1 MENLSNRDSN
11 FISMAHEEAFKSPC
25 YRRHGCVAVIQGRVV
40 GRGHNHYRCNSS
52 DGFVKNSCTCHAEM
66 AAIRQLYHTHDHSH
80 THYLSSIKVA

>member
-40 GRGHNHYRCNSS
+40 GRG
-52 DGFVKNSCTCHAEM
+52 T
-66 AAIRQLYHTHDHSH
+66 
-80 THYLSSIKVA
+80 